1 MIVTNQDR
9 QSFVTLSAAKGL
21 ARWAHRGF
29 AEFTLSA
36 TNGLSMTAPILLVN
50 LQYRGASEA
59 RIYMQGFGYLVAAY
73 AVAWVGL
80 FVYLVVVM
88 LRIRGV
94 RTELA
99 AVEEL
104 VREQQEKRK
113 V

>member
-1 MIVTNQDR
+1 
-9 QSFVTLSAAKGL
+9 
-21 ARWAHRGF
+21 
-29 AEFTLSA
+29 
-36 TNGLSMTAPILLVN
+36 
-50 LQYRGASEA
+50 
-59 RIYMQGFGYLVAAY
+59 MQGFGYLVAAY

-80 FVYLVVVM
+80 FVYLAVIT

-104 VREQQEKRK
+104 VREQQEKQN